1 MLELTQELSATFSAE
16 MRQSQGSRDGS
27 EEAGLYSGPQG
38 AGRMMKEGGRHA
50 AFSGDLIL
58 CSSRMGTS
66 LSSWLKPSEG
76 HQNQGAQL
84 LISPFRESR
93 L

>member
-1 MLELTQELSATFSAE
+1 MLELAQELSATFSAE
-16 MRQSQGSRDGS
+16 MRQSQESRDGS
-27 EEAGLYSGPQG
+27 EEAGLHSGQQG
-38 AGRMMKEGGRHA
+38 AGRVMKDGGRHA
-50 AFSGDLIL
+50 VFSGDLIL

-76 HQNQGAQL
+76 HQKQGAQL
-84 LISPFRESR
+84 LIFS